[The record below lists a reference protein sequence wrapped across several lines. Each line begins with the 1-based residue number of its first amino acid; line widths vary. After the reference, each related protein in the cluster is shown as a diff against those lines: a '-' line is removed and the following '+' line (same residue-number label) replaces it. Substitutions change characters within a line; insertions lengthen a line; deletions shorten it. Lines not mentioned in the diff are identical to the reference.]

1 MNDSA
6 EFEQVLRGTIAEFC
20 LVGPEALEAT
30 HRLREDLGF
39 DSITSMELLSL
50 LSERS
55 GIEVS
60 IEEAMQITTVGELLA
75 LGLERSR
82 SARASTC

>member
-1 MNDSA
+1 MNDPT
-6 EFEQVLRGTIAEFC
+6 EFEQVLRNTIAEFC
-20 LVGPEALEAT
+20 LVRPEALEAS
-30 HRLREDLGF
+30 HRLQDDLGF

-82 SARASTC
+82 NARAST